1 MRNGFLPA
9 PFAKGRGQLP
19 DEECLLNP
27 QPPELRRIPAKVG
40 AFAMLSK
47 MRSFYILILNP
58 PPLENRTV
66 SIIIS
71 SLISSYNCRGRLAT
85 AILALV
91 LSAMCLSIP
100 IIVAALLAL
109 PSSSQFVPTPND
121 LITKEGAAG
130 VPIRY
135 KQVPSGICEL
145 DPNVKSYSGYADVA
159 PDQHMFWW
167 FFEAR
172 EDPENKPLTLWIN
185 GGPG

>member
-1 MRNGFLPA
+1 M
-9 PFAKGRGQLP
+9 
-19 DEECLLNP
+19 
-27 QPPELRRIPAKVG
+27 G
-40 AFAMLSK
+40 AFAIFSK
-47 MRSFYILILNP
+47 MRYFYILILNP
-58 PPLENRTV
+58 PPVKIR
-66 SIIIS
+66 IIPVFS
-71 SLISSYNCRGRLAT
+71 TFISSYNCRGRLAT

-100 IIVAALLAL
+100 IIVAALLAI
-109 PSSSQFVPTPND
+109 PSLSQFIPPPND

-135 KQVPSGICEL
+135 KQVPSDICEL